1 MEMDPN
7 LNGYLVESQAD
18 GKIIGFFYGIYH
30 QIKTSPSVD
39 CLTKRLKQ
47 IRLQPFNPFIEQDE
61 LAEFRLLNHKN
72 RIIIQCYPNQQ
83 QQQSTGDL
91 SMIWFGYDEEKKRFI
106 TFNTNGILVLCGHV
120 SILSTMNNDE
130 TSSSLEHY
138 EGTCTVNLFNNLSLI
153 EFDNEYGKD
162 IRIHLLSS
170 SSSSSSMDGD
180 HSNQFAINMKIP
192 YRFLQRSISHRQ
204 RNMLKIDNKNDDQ
217 NNDDGDNHNDN
228 DTIESL
234 MSLETFDHL
243 LY

>member
-72 RIIIQCYPNQQ
+72 RIIIQCYPNQQQQQ

-170 SSSSSSMDGD
+170 HHYQWMIIC
-180 HSNQFAINMKIP
+180 N
-192 YRFLQRSISHRQ
+192 
-204 RNMLKIDNKNDDQ
+204 
-217 NNDDGDNHNDN
+217 
-228 DTIESL
+228 
-234 MSLETFDHL
+234 
-243 LY
+243 

>member
-170 SSSSSSMDGD
+170 PSLSMDGD